1 MKLSLLLF
9 ALALKLRMFALI
21 SEAFRKRLRSKD
33 FVIVIRTT
41 EQGPARTFRIH
52 GGGIRSRLG
61 RDPSADT
68 ELVWHDAQTAFRT
81 MLSSEELD
89 SFSAIGQARLRILGD
104 LENALRFMDL
114 AR

>member
-1 MKLSLLLF
+1 MRLSVLLF
-9 ALALKLRMFALI
+9 ALGLKLRMSALI
-21 SEAFRKRLRSKD
+21 SATFRKRLRSKD
-33 FVIVIRTT
+33 FVIVIRTA

-52 GGGIRSRLG
+52 AGRIRSRSG
-61 RDPSADT
+61 RDLSTDT
-68 ELVWHDAQTAFRT
+68 ELVWHDAQTALRT
-81 MLSSEELD
+81 MLSSNELD

>member
-1 MKLSLLLF
+1 MKLSVLLF
-9 ALALKLRMFALI
+9 VLALKLRLSALI
-21 SEAFRKRLRSKD
+21 SQAFRKRLRSKD
-33 FVIVIRTT
+33 FVIVIRTA
-41 EQGPARTFRIH
+41 EEGPARTFRIH
-52 GGGIRSRLG
+52 GGRIRSSLG

-81 MLSSEELD
+81 MLSSDELH

-114 AR
+114 AK